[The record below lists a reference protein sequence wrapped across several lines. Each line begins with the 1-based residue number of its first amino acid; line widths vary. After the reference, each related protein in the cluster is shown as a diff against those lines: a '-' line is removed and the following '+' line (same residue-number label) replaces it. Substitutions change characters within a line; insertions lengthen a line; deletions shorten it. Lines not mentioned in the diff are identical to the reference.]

1 MKKSTNK
8 RLNGFL
14 ISALILAVST
24 PTLYIILGQINQSV
38 CPRTE
43 YGTCELEYS
52 LYIVNVVGYSLIAV
66 SLLVFVLFATG
77 IYKLLKTLNRGRK

>member
-1 MKKSTNK
+1 MKKPTNK

-14 ISALILAVST
+14 ISALIFGVST
-24 PTLYIILGQINQSV
+24 PILYIILGYFNQSI

-66 SLLVFVLFATG
+66 GLLVFVLFAIG
-77 IYKLLKTLNRGRK
+77 IYKLLKT